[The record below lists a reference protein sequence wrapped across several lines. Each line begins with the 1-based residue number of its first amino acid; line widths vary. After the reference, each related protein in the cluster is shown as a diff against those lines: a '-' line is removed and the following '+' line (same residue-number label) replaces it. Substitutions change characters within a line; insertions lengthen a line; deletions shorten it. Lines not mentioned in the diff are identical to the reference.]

1 MNGPGQEPRA
11 TLGTALAAL
20 RLAVGAAPGLALAQ
34 VVLAVAGG
42 LAPLA
47 LGVLT
52 KLVLDRIAA
61 DDSARGPLVG
71 LALGLAAAGVGVAT
85 LPHLARY
92 VEANWDREAAVVAQ
106 SRLYAALNRMTGL
119 RELENPAFR
128 DRLRLAEEAGRSSP
142 VLLAGGLLELVRS
155 VITVGG
161 FALVLAGLNP
171 WMVALV
177 ALAAIPT
184 ARTELSLSR
193 QRARL
198 LWRVS
203 PATRRQ
209 LFYADLLTGLA
220 AAKEVRL
227 FGLAGLFHRRM
238 LTELRSINAA
248 HRRLERRQLVAQ
260 VALAVLG
267 ALAAGAGLVW
277 AVLAARAGTLSVG
290 DVAVFVAAVGAV
302 QAAVS
307 GSLGRFA
314 TAHHGLLIFTHYRD
328 LTAPAPE
335 PERAGGR
342 PVPRLR
348 EGIELRDVWFRYADD
363 QPWILRGVN
372 LFVRAGETVGLVGL
386 NGAGKSTLVKLLVRF
401 YDPDRGAVLW
411 DGVDL
416 RELRVDDLRRRITA
430 LFQDFMCYDLS
441 AAENIGVGDSDALDR
456 RERLVAAAR
465 QAGVHDTVEALPH
478 GYDTQLTRLFVD
490 ESDRADTG
498 TGVLL
503 SGGQWQRLALA
514 RGLLRGQRDL
524 LVLDEPSAGLDARAE
539 HDIHRRLRSLG
550 GSGAA
555 VLISHRLNALR
566 LADRIVVLEGGRIVE
581 DGDHDSLL
589 AADGAYAQ
597 LFRLQAAGY
606 RDGAGELVAGPGAD
620 RT

>member
-1 MNGPGQEPRA
+1 MNGTGREPRA

-20 RLAVGAAPGLALAQ
+20 RLAAGAAPGLALAQ
-34 VVLAVAGG
+34 VALAVAGG

-61 DDSARGPLVG
+61 DGSARGPLVA
-71 LALGLAAAGVGVAT
+71 LALGLAAAGVGAAT
-85 LPHLARY
+85 LPHLNRY
-92 VEANWDREAAVVAQ
+92 VEANWDRAAAVVAQ

-142 VLLAGGLLELVRS
+142 VLVAGGLLELARS
-155 VITVGG
+155 LITVGG

-177 ALAAIPT
+177 AVAAIPT

-193 QRARL
+193 QRARM
-198 LWRVS
+198 LWQVS
-203 PATRRQ
+203 PAARRQ
-209 LFYADLLTGLA
+209 HFYADLLTGLA

-227 FGLAGLFHRRM
+227 FGLAGLFHKRM
-238 LTELRSINAA
+238 LGELGSINAA
-248 HRRLERRQLVAQ
+248 HRRLEGRQLVAQ

-267 ALAAGAGLVW
+267 AVAAGGGLVW

-302 QAAVS
+302 QGAVS

-328 LTAPAPE
+328 LTAPT
-335 PERAGGR
+335 PERAGER

-372 LFVRAGETVGLVGL
+372 LFIRAGETIGLVGL

-416 RELRVDDLRRRITA
+416 RELRVDELRRRMTA

-441 AAENIGVGDSDALDR
+441 AAENIGVGDTDALDR

-490 ESDRADTG
+490 ESDRADAG

-514 RGLLRGQRDL
+514 RGLLRGRRDL

-550 GSGAA
+550 GGGAA

-581 DGDHDSLL
+581 EGDHDSLL
-589 AADGAYAQ
+589 AADGAYAG

-606 RDGAGELVAGPGAD
+606 RDGADELVASPGGD
-620 RT
+620 RA